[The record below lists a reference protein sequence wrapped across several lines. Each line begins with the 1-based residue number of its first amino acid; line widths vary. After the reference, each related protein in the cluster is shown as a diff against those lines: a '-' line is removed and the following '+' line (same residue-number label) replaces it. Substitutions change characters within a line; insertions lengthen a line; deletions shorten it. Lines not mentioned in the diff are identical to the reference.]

1 MWLAIKKVDVHQ
13 RVFCTGPSIY
23 WYSIG
28 RGIVDAEK
36 VDEKDEVREWCSS
49 VAGHLDSGETYD
61 DCVVREAKEEI
72 GLELNSVP
80 ANSSRSMPVKK
91 MVMSSLG
98 HIR

>member
-1 MWLAIKKVDVHQ
+1 MFIKG
-13 RVFCTGPSIY
+13 VFYTGPSIY

-36 VDEKDEVREWCSS
+36 VDEKDEAQEV
-49 VAGHLDSGETYD
+49 VLLLQDTDSGETYD

-80 ANSSRSMPVKK
+80 CKLFKIDALKK